1 MNIQKIFFLNK
12 FCVFREERHYLHST
26 DIFNQLKHFF
36 NNKKIKNLEI
46 NFKKKIIN
54 YPYLIISSDPNFKI
68 KNTYYISLNYIKNN
82 TKYFGYIYQSR
93 NKIFIR
99 KKYNEKKFQQKLK
112 LTKKSIFIP
121 NNTNFDFIQRIT
133 SGAMK
138 FLNDKNT
145 SNNKGKWYI
154 VRLKIRHFVKLDNK
168 NFIKINL
175 LKSNENAYFFSIY
188 YKKKIGEMLF
198 LKK

>member
-12 FCVFREERHYLHST
+12 FCVFREDRHYLHST
-26 DIFNQLKHFF
+26 DIFNQLKHFL

-46 NFKKKIIN
+46 NFKKKITN
-54 YPYLIISSDPNFKI
+54 YPYLIISSEPNFKI
-68 KNTYYISLNYIKNN
+68 KNTYYISLNYTKDN

-93 NKIFIR
+93 EKIFLR

-112 LTKKSIFIP
+112 LRKKSILIP
-121 NNTNFDFIQRIT
+121 SNTDFDFIQRIT

-138 FLNDKNT
+138 FLNDENT
-145 SNNKGKWYI
+145 TNKKGNWYL
-154 VRLKIRHFVKLDNK
+154 VRLKIKNFVKLDNK
-168 NFIKINL
+168 NFIKINS
-175 LKSNENAYFFSIY
+175 LKSNENANFFSIH

>member
-12 FCVFREERHYLHST
+12 FCVFREERQYLHST

-36 NNKKIKNLEI
+36 KNKKIKNLEI
-46 NFKKKIIN
+46 IFKKKITN
-54 YPYLIISSDPNFKI
+54 YPYLIISSNPNFKI
-68 KNTYYISLNYIKNN
+68 KNTYYISLSYTKNN
-82 TKYFGYIYQSR
+82 KKYFGYIYQSR
-93 NKIFIR
+93 NKIFLT
-99 KKYNEKKFQQKLK
+99 KKYNEKKFQEKIK
-112 LTKKSIFIP
+112 FTKKSIFIP

-138 FLNDKNT
+138 FLKDKNT
-145 SNNKGKWYI
+145 MNNRGKWYL
-154 VRLKIRHFVKLDNK
+154 VRLKVKHFIKLDNK
-168 NFIKINL
+168 NFIKINS
-175 LKSNENAYFFSIY
+175 LKSKENANFFSIY